1 MPSDK
6 DIYFLTQ
13 VNFSQL
19 LAVVLLANGRPL
31 CLWLTAGRPT
41 ELVHLKPY
49 IYIYIYIYIVF
60 IFTAGVPLAKGRSR
74 TSLTHTHAGPARLS
88 LALARRCHRT
98 RRPRKPYIYVYVHR
112 FFVLWVN
119 LAQLY

>member
-49 IYIYIYIYIVF
+49 IYIYIVF

-74 TSLTHTHAGPARLS
+74 TSLTHTHAGPALLS
-88 LALARRCHRT
+88 LAIPRRSHRT
-98 RRPRKPYIYVYVHR
+98 RRPRKPYIYMYVHR

-119 LAQLY
+119 WAQLY